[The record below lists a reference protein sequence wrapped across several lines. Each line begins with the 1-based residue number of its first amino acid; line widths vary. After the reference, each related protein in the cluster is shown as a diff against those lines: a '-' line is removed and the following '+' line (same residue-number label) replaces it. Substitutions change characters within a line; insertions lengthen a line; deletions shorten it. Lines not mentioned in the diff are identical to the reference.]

1 MKRLAWLSG
10 VVLVVICAALG
21 RVPNLAVAP
30 TRFLW
35 LFSAAF
41 ACYALAAWLL
51 RRARGMAVI
60 GPVLVIAAL
69 TRLALLPAAPSLSTD
84 AYRYLWDA
92 RVARAGISPYAYP
105 PLAHELTALR
115 DDQIFPRLN
124 HPTWRTIYP
133 PAAELFFRAV
143 GWVAPGSMLA
153 LKVALGIGELTALG
167 ALLGLLRALE
177 LPEGR
182 LVIYAWNPLLLVEV
196 WGTAH
201 LDALVLPAVIGATW
215 AFIIGRRVLA
225 AGLLAAGASIKLY
238 PAALLPLILGGPGS
252 LAALVTFI
260 VVMAASYARVIVEGL
275 SVLGSL
281 PRYLHDEYFNLGIT
295 RSLVDHPNLVVGVL
309 IAWVVW
315 GAIARRS
322 APFPNRAV
330 TLVGGLIVLSG
341 NVFPWYVLWL
351 IPFLTLVPS
360 IPWIAFTGSVAF
372 AYAFFLEQPWAIPW
386 WARAVECAPL
396 AAGAGWWAAR
406 HTMFRPLARRTT

>member
-1 MKRLAWLSG
+1 MSALAWLSG
-10 VVLVVICAALG
+10 VALVVVCAALG
-21 RVPNLAVAP
+21 RVPNLALAP

-51 RRARGMAVI
+51 RHARGTAVVVI
-60 GPVLVIAAL
+60 VLVIAAF

-84 AYRYLWDA
+84 ASRYLWDA
-92 RVARAGISPYAYP
+92 RVARAGISPYAHP
-105 PLAHELTALR
+105 PVAHELATLR
-115 DDQIFPRLN
+115 DENIFPRLN

-133 PAAELFFRAV
+133 PAAELFFSAV
-143 GWVAPGSMLA
+143 GWVAPDSMLA
-153 LKVALGIGELTALG
+153 LKVALGIAELTALG
-167 ALLGLLRALE
+167 ALFGLLRALE

-215 AFIIGRRVLA
+215 AFVAGHRVLA

-238 PAALLPLILGGPGS
+238 PAALVPLILGGPGS
-252 LAALVTFI
+252 VAALASFI
-260 VVMAASYARVIVEGL
+260 AVMAASYARVIGEGVA
-275 SVLGSL
+275 VLGSL
-281 PRYLHDEYFNLGIT
+281 PRYLQDEYFNLGIT
-295 RSLVDHPNLVVGVL
+295 RSLVDSRYLVIGVL

-315 GAIARRS
+315 ATFARRS
-322 APFPNRAV
+322 APFPHRAV
-330 TLVGGLIVLSG
+330 MLVGGLIVLSG

-372 AYAFFLEQPWAIPW
+372 AYAFFLEHPWAIPW

-396 AAGAGWWAAR
+396 AAGAVWWTAR
-406 HTMFRPLARRTT
+406 HAALRPMARRTI

>member
-1 MKRLAWLSG
+1 MSRLAWLSG
-10 VVLVVICAALG
+10 VSLVVSCAALG
-21 RVPNLAVAP
+21 RVPNLALAP

-51 RRARGMAVI
+51 RHARGMAVI
-60 GPVLVIAAL
+60 APVLVIAVL
-69 TRLALLPAAPSLSTD
+69 TRLALLPATPSLSTD

-92 RVARAGISPYAYP
+92 RVARAGISPYVYP
-105 PLAHELTALR
+105 PVAPELAQLR
-115 DDQIFPRLN
+115 DELIFPRLN
-124 HPTWRTIYP
+124 HQTWRTIYP
-133 PAAELFFRAV
+133 PAAELFFSAV
-143 GWVAPGSMLA
+143 GWVAPDSMLA
-153 LKVALGIGELTALG
+153 LKIALGIGELTAL
-167 ALLGLLRALE
+167 ALLLGLLRARKV
-177 LPEGR
+177 PEGR
-182 LVIYAWNPLLLVEV
+182 LVVYAWNPLLLVEV

-215 AFIIGRRVLA
+215 AFMMGRRVLA
-225 AGLLAAGASIKLY
+225 AGLLAAGASIKMY

-252 LAALVTFI
+252 LAALATFI
-260 VVMAASYARVIVEGL
+260 AVMAASYARVIVEGL

-281 PRYLHDEYFNLGIT
+281 PRYLQHEYFNLGIT
-295 RSLVDHPNLVVGVL
+295 RSLVNNSYLVVGVL

-315 GAIARRS
+315 GAAAGRS
-322 APFPNRAV
+322 APFPHRAV

-372 AYAFFLEQPWAIPW
+372 AYAFFMEQPWAIPW

-396 AAGAGWWAAR
+396 VAGAAWWAAR
-406 HTMFRPLARRTT
+406 HTMLRPLARRTT

>member
-1 MKRLAWLSG
+1 MSALAWLSG
-10 VVLVVICAALG
+10 VALVVVCAALG
-21 RVPNLAVAP
+21 RVPNLALAP

-51 RRARGMAVI
+51 RHARGTAVVVI
-60 GPVLVIAAL
+60 VLVIAAF

-92 RVARAGISPYAYP
+92 RVARAGISPYAHP
-105 PLAHELTALR
+105 PVAHELATLR
-115 DDQIFPRLN
+115 DENIFPRLN

-133 PAAELFFRAV
+133 PAAELFFSAV
-143 GWVAPGSMLA
+143 GWVAPDSMLA
-153 LKVALGIGELTALG
+153 LKVALGIAELTALG
-167 ALLGLLRALE
+167 ALFGLLRALE

-215 AFIIGRRVLA
+215 AFVAGHRVLA

-252 LAALVTFI
+252 VAALASFI
-260 VVMAASYARVIVEGL
+260 AVMAASYAHVIGERV

-281 PRYLHDEYFNLGIT
+281 PRYLQDEYFNPGIT
-295 RSLVDHPNLVVGVL
+295 RSLADSPYLVIGVL
-309 IAWVVW
+309 IAWIAG

-322 APFPNRAV
+322 APFPHRAV
-330 TLVGGLIVLSG
+330 MLVGGLIVLSG

-386 WARAVECAPL
+386 WARAIECAPL
-396 AAGAGWWAAR
+396 AAGTAWWAAR
-406 HTMFRPLARRTT
+406 NTVLRPTSRRTT